1 MPAKYRTAP
10 HRSVKS
16 IPNLRNRI
24 RVMPK
29 GMTTLHK
36 NHVMTDQM
44 DSAKC
49 HDRENAVSQCNFY
62 AACRAQRG
70 CGRRINHAAA
80 QGGA

>member
-1 MPAKYRTAP
+1 
-10 HRSVKS
+10 
-16 IPNLRNRI
+16 
-24 RVMPK
+24 MPK

-70 CGRRINHAAA
+70 AAA
-80 QGGA
+80 ESTTPPPKAGHEKPRGMFIISGVTDVRSQSTADH